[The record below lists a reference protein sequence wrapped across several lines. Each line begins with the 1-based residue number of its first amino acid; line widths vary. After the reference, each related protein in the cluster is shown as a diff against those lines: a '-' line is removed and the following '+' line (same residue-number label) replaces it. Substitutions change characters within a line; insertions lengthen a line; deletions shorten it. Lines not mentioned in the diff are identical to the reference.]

1 MYFDFDDEEKDY
13 LEYDISSIFGR
24 LPKNAQEAEK
34 KEYDPDTPATADE
47 FRAAL
52 NIMAGGEDI
61 FASSSMDEIWALSK
75 VLKEFDEEEE
85 LSQEDI
91 EKEEEAGKMAFED
104 IMKRMRA
111 LEALRELDGMDDIK
125 E

>member
-13 LEYDISSIFGR
+13 MEYDISSIFGR
-24 LPKNAQEAEK
+24 LPKDNGEPEK
-34 KEYDPDTPATADE
+34 KEYNPDSPATADE
-47 FRAAL
+47 FRTAL

-75 VLKEFDEEEE
+75 VLKEFDEDEE
-85 LSQEDI
+85 LTEEDI
-91 EKEEEAGKMAFED
+91 AREEEAGKLAFED

-111 LEALRELDGMDDIK
+111 LEELRGFDGMDVL
-125 E
+125 